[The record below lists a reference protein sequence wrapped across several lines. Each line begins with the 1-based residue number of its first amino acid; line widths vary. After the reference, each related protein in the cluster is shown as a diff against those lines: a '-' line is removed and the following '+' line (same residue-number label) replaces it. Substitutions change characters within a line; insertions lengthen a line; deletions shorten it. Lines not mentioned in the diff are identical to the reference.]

1 MDTRTVVDPSTV
13 VVRGL
18 VAGVVS
24 GSAVGALLGA
34 YVLFGL
40 WMSGGGEIGD
50 GLVGSVVGGIIGGL
64 LGGVVGFLVGA
75 IAVVLLIAAS
85 RLLRTG
91 WQARLAAAGAASLA
105 GSAVLV
111 GATTEVTS
119 ATLGF
124 GAVCGGLGLAVGR
137 RVVFGARGAP

>member
-34 YVLFGL
+34 CVLFG
-40 WMSGGGEIGD
+40 
-50 GLVGSVVGGIIGGL
+50 
-64 LGGVVGFLVGA
+64 
-75 IAVVLLIAAS
+75 AS
-85 RLLRTG
+85 
-91 WQARLAAAGAASLA
+91 
-105 GSAVLV
+105 
-111 GATTEVTS
+111 
-119 ATLGF
+119 
-124 GAVCGGLGLAVGR
+124 AVCGGLGLAVGR